1 LFKTNDYPEVIKMA
15 NVKFEVPKEVSD
27 KALEALETA
36 RDTGKIRKGVNEV
49 TKAVERGVAKLVLI
63 GADVEP
69 PEVVMH
75 LPMLCKEKDIT
86 YLYIPQKTDIGSAAG
101 LHVGTA
107 SACIVEEGK
116 AKDLVADVI
125 DKIKKIEK

>member
-1 LFKTNDYPEVIKMA
+1 MA

-86 YLYIPQKTDIGSAAG
+86 YLYIPQKTDIGLAAG

-116 AKDLVADVI
+116 AKDLIADVI